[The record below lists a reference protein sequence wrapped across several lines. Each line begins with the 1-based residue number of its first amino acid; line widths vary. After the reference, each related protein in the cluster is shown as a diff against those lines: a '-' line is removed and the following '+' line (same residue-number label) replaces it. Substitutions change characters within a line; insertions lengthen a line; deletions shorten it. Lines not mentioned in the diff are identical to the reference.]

1 MQFKCCYTEHFPV
14 SSGHF
19 LPSLK
24 QNMFFFFFYTN
35 WPQMFIAPLYRLS
48 MGKNCIYEADNR
60 YNTVKAINAGCNELN
75 LKQFKRD
82 I

>member
-1 MQFKCCYTEHFPV
+1 MLLHWTLSSQFWTFFAITKTKHV
-14 SSGHF
+14 
-19 LPSLK
+19 
-24 QNMFFFFFYTN
+24 FFFLHKLASDVCRS
-35 WPQMFIAPLYRLS
+35 IYRLS

-75 LKQFKRD
+75 LKQSKRD